1 MTTLSKA
8 RATNYDRVYLTF
20 DSPLMQRVRREAYAQ
35 DIGQNSWVSAEEI
48 EQAVG
53 QLNLRSSSRLLDLGC
68 GPGGPLTFVVARVGC
83 VATGTDISSPAIE
96 SARARATSLAV
107 AELIDFR
114 VTNLNEPVQCESASF
129 DAVMSMDVVI
139 HLRDR
144 AAAFREVARTLTRGG
159 RFLFTDAGIVTGP
172 LSSEEIRRRAL
183 RGITQLV
190 PPGYNEHALELA
202 GFRLIEVQDR
212 TPGLLENAGGRL
224 AARAAHRV
232 EVQAVEGQAQFEDE
246 QRFLETVVALAE
258 RGALSRMMFLAERGA

>member
-1 MTTLSKA
+1 MTASSEAHHTH
-8 RATNYDRVYLTF
+8 YDRLYQTF

-35 DIGQNSWVSAEEI
+35 DIGQNSWVSAEEM
-48 EQAVG
+48 EQAIG
-53 QLNLRSSSRLLDLGC
+53 RLNLRSSSRLLDLGC

-83 VATGTDISSPAIE
+83 VAIGIDISSPAIE
-96 SARARATSLAV
+96 SARERATSLGL

-114 VTNLNEPVQCESASF
+114 VTNLNEPIPCESASF

-144 AAAFREVARTLTRGG
+144 VAAFREVWRILTRGG
-159 RFLFTDAGIVTGP
+159 RFLFADAGIVTGP
-172 LSSEEIRRRAL
+172 LSSEEIQRRAL
-183 RGITQLV
+183 RGFTQLV
-190 PPGYNEHALELA
+190 PPGYNERALELA

-232 EVQAVEGQAQFEDE
+232 ELEAMEGQTRFEDE
-246 QRFLETVVALAE
+246 QRLLETVVALAG
-258 RGALSRMMFLAERGA
+258 RGALSRMMFLAECGA